1 MGSENGDDGL
11 RRRGCSCTKD
21 DFLPEE
27 SFKSMGNYFKALKE
41 TPSRFV
47 DRLLTRSQDSV
58 EIHDMK
64 ARSGHEMKKTLTWW
78 DLMWFGVGA
87 VIGSGIFVLTGQ
99 EARDS
104 AGPAVVVSFVVSGVS
119 AMLSVFCY
127 TEFAVEIPVAGGS
140 FAYLRVE
147 LGDFMA
153 FIAAGNIIL
162 QYIVGGAAVARSW
175 TSYFATLLN
184 HKPDDFRIVANSL
197 HEDYNHLDPISVGV
211 CVIIC
216 VLAAIGTKGSSV
228 FNYIASIIH
237 MLVIL
242 FIVIAGFIRADFKNY
257 SDFAPF
263 GARGVFKSASVLFFA
278 YIGFDA
284 VSTMAEETK
293 NPGRDIPIGLV
304 GSMVL
309 TTVCYCLMAAALC
322 LMQPYG
328 MIDPDAPFSVAF
340 SAVGWDWAKYLV
352 AFGALKGMT
361 TVLLVG
367 AIGQARYMTHIA
379 RAHMMPPWLAH
390 VNAKTGTPINATVIM
405 LTATALIAFFTKLGI
420 LADLLSVSTLFIFML
435 VAVALL
441 VRRYYVTGETSS
453 SDRTKFLV
461 FLGLILASSAATAV
475 YWALEK
481 DSWIGYCVTVPI
493 WFLSTAGM
501 KFLVAQAR
509 APKLWGVPLVPWL
522 PSASIAINI
531 FLLGSIDA
539 KSYIRF
545 AIWTGVLLV
554 YYFLFGLH
562 ATYDTAKETLKEKMA
577 LQNAEEGSVA
587 AESSGA
593 LLSSSSTLS
602 SSRSNSIDRKSDL
615 KSATCENVVEVLASP
630 SSTLK
635 DAFFA
640 LSVNGILRCK
650 SGEDVPKDIVSK
662 LQAGVKDAKLLLDFY
677 YSIRDLVL
685 VKEQFSGTD
694 LSLGDAEAIFRS
706 IKALSQS
713 DGRWRYSS
721 NNPESSSFAAAGL
734 AYETLDGVISLAPS
748 EIDQSLIQTLKTS
761 ILKRFDSI
769 QKYDDGTFYFD
780 GSEGPIST
788 TASVIRGLTSFA
800 ASESTGLNLA
810 GDNIVGL
817 AKFFLGVGIPGDAKD
832 FFNQI
837 DALAC
842 LEDNR
847 QCYFHAPSMQ
857 FSLVRCSTHLV
868 SSIYCHFSDKERA
881 SEAPVFPSYGFIQL
895 SSEFWVKV
903 STVLGSKAPAL
914 IVKLAAQALSSGS
927 KGSSVINN
935 QEIKFDADSATYFL
949 DSFPKNFDVGKYT
962 FVFEPPQEL
971 LDSDVGSVES
981 QKKLDLSKDGAVSL
995 SANHLQ
1001 KLRLSYQLNTPLGHV
1016 FKPHQAFL
1024 KLKHESQVEHIFL
1037 VKTSG
1042 KKSELVLDFLGLVE
1056 KLYYLSG
1063 KYEIQLTIGDASME
1077 NSLLSNIGH
1086 IELDLPERPEKAAQ
1100 PPVQPTDPYSRYGP
1114 KAEIS
1119 HIFRVP
1125 EKLPAKQLSLVF
1137 LGLIVL
1143 PFIAF
1148 LIGLTRLGVNIKS
1161 FPSSVGAA
1169 TSALLFHGG
1178 IGAVLLLYVL
1188 FWLKA
1193 IGSVHNSQGTFFVG
1207 NVSVVRGTQTLFDGC
1222 YLSTRGMSH
1231 SAASSGKRRIRDL
1244 LTQSDNR
1251 VCADCG
1257 APDPKWASANIGVFI
1272 CLKCCGVH
1280 RSLGTH
1286 VSKVLSVTLDE
1297 WSDEEVDSMIEI
1309 GGNASANSIYEAF
1322 IPDGSSKP
1330 GPDASH
1336 DHRMRFIRSKYEFQE
1351 FLKPSLRITS
1361 GKTSSSSYRSSS
1373 LSSNIIDSFR
1383 TTSSSQKPQLEGMVE
1398 FIGSLK
1404 VTLKKGTNL
1413 AIRDMMTSDPYVVLT
1428 LGQQTAQSTVM
1439 KSNLNP
1445 VWNEELMLSVPHDY
1459 GSVKLQV
1466 FDYDTFS
1473 ADDIMGEA
1481 EIDIQPLIT
1490 SAMAFGDPEMFG
1502 DMQIGKWLKSND
1514 NALIEDSIINIADG
1528 KVKQEVQIK
1537 LQNVESGEL
1546 ELELEWLPLE
1556 Q

>member
-1 MGSENGDDGL
+1 
-11 RRRGCSCTKD
+11 
-21 DFLPEE
+21 
-27 SFKSMGNYFKALKE
+27 
-41 TPSRFV
+41 
-47 DRLLTRSQDSV
+47 
-58 EIHDMK
+58 
-64 ARSGHEMKKTLTWW
+64 
-78 DLMWFGVGA
+78 
-87 VIGSGIFVLTGQ
+87 
-99 EARDS
+99 
-104 AGPAVVVSFVVSGVS
+104 
-119 AMLSVFCY
+119 
-127 TEFAVEIPVAGGS
+127 
-140 FAYLRVE
+140 
-147 LGDFMA
+147 
-153 FIAAGNIIL
+153 
-162 QYIVGGAAVARSW
+162 
-175 TSYFATLLN
+175 
-184 HKPDDFRIVANSL
+184 
-197 HEDYNHLDPISVGV
+197 
-211 CVIIC
+211 
-216 VLAAIGTKGSSV
+216 
-228 FNYIASIIH
+228 
-237 MLVIL
+237 
-242 FIVIAGFIRADFKNY
+242 
-257 SDFAPF
+257 
-263 GARGVFKSASVLFFA
+263 
-278 YIGFDA
+278 
-284 VSTMAEETK
+284 
-293 NPGRDIPIGLV
+293 
-304 GSMVL
+304 
-309 TTVCYCLMAAALC
+309 
-322 LMQPYG
+322 
-328 MIDPDAPFSVAF
+328 
-340 SAVGWDWAKYLV
+340 
-352 AFGALKGMT
+352 
-361 TVLLVG
+361 
-367 AIGQARYMTHIA
+367 
-379 RAHMMPPWLAH
+379 
-390 VNAKTGTPINATVIM
+390 
-405 LTATALIAFFTKLGI
+405 
-420 LADLLSVSTLFIFML
+420 
-435 VAVALL
+435 
-441 VRRYYVTGETSS
+441 
-453 SDRTKFLV
+453 
-461 FLGLILASSAATAV
+461 
-475 YWALEK
+475 
-481 DSWIGYCVTVPI
+481 
-493 WFLSTAGM
+493 
-501 KFLVAQAR
+501 
-509 APKLWGVPLVPWL
+509 
-522 PSASIAINI
+522 
-531 FLLGSIDA
+531 
-539 KSYIRF
+539 
-545 AIWTGVLLV
+545 
-554 YYFLFGLH
+554 
-562 ATYDTAKETLKEKMA
+562 
-577 LQNAEEGSVA
+577 
-587 AESSGA
+587 
-593 LLSSSSTLS
+593 
-602 SSRSNSIDRKSDL
+602 IDRKSDL

-847 QCYFHAPSMQ
+847 FAVPLILSLPSTVI
-857 FSLVRCSTHLV
+857 SVTK
-868 SSIYCHFSDKERA
+868 KE
-881 SEAPVFPSYGFIQL
+881 PL
-895 SSEFWVKV
+895 KVKV

-1148 LIGLTRLGVNIKS
+1148 LIGVSLLSLLTRLGVNIKS

-1193 IGSVHNSQGTFFVG
+1193 SLSKLFLNIISSCL
-1207 NVSVVRGTQTLFDGC
+1207 SLSLLSLVRRTTLFDGC
-1222 YLSTRGMSH
+1222 YLSTRAMSH

-1428 LGQQTAQSTVM
+1428 LGQQVSC
-1439 KSNLNP
+1439 
-1445 VWNEELMLSVPHDY
+1445 
-1459 GSVKLQV
+1459 V
-1466 FDYDTFS
+1466 F
-1473 ADDIMGEA
+1473 
-1481 EIDIQPLIT
+1481 
-1490 SAMAFGDPEMFG
+1490 
-1502 DMQIGKWLKSND
+1502 N
-1514 NALIEDSIINIADG
+1514 
-1528 KVKQEVQIK
+1528 
-1537 LQNVESGEL
+1537 
-1546 ELELEWLPLE
+1546 
-1556 Q
+1556 

>member
-1 MGSENGDDGL
+1 
-11 RRRGCSCTKD
+11 
-21 DFLPEE
+21 
-27 SFKSMGNYFKALKE
+27 MGNYFKALKE
-41 TPSRFV
+41 TPSRFI
-47 DRLLTRSQDSV
+47 DRVMTRSQDSV
-58 EIHDMK
+58 EIHDMR
-64 ARSGHEMKKTLTWW
+64 ARSGHQMKKTLTWW

-104 AGPAVVVSFVVSGVS
+104 AGPSVVVSFVVSGVS

-197 HEDYNHLDPISVGV
+197 HQDYNHLDPIAVGV

-228 FNYIASIIH
+228 FNYIASIVH

-242 FIVIAGFIRADFKNY
+242 FIVIAGFTRADFKNY

-328 MIDPDAPFSVAF
+328 QIDPDAPFSVAF

-390 VNAKTGTPINATVIM
+390 VNAKTGTPINATVVM
-405 LTATALIAFFTKLGI
+405 LAATALIAFFTKLGI

-453 SDRTKFLV
+453 RNRNMFLV
-461 FLGLILASSAATAV
+461 FLGLILASSVATAV

-481 DSWIGYCVTVPI
+481 DDWIGYCVTVPI

-562 ATYDTAKETLKEKMA
+562 ATYDTAKETLKEKMM

-587 AESSGA
+587 ADSSGA
-593 LLSSSSTLS
+593 ATSALINPTLPQASVSVDYRDSSTSEKRAGGLS
-602 SSRSNSIDRKSDL
+602 KISGFGTRRSSISDSHRSAALDVFVPVDGSPTTYGLTSPFRKCRTNI
-615 KSATCENVVEVLASP
+615 TC
-630 SSTLK
+630 
-635 DAFFA
+635 
-640 LSVNGILRCK
+640 
-650 SGEDVPKDIVSK
+650 
-662 LQAGVKDAKLLLDFY
+662 
-677 YSIRDLVL
+677 
-685 VKEQFSGTD
+685 
-694 LSLGDAEAIFRS
+694 
-706 IKALSQS
+706 QS

-721 NNPESSSFAAAGL
+721 NNPESSSFAVGL
-734 AYETLDGVISLAPS
+734 AFETLGGVISLAPS
-748 EIDQSLIQTLKTS
+748 EIDQSLPHWIDDFFGL
-761 ILKRFDSI
+761 L
-769 QKYDDGTFYFD
+769 DDGTFYFD

-788 TASVIRGLTSFA
+788 TASVIRGLKSFA

-810 GDNIVGL
+810 GDKIVGV

-837 DALAC
+837 DAVAC

-857 FSLVRCSTHLV
+857 FLFGLFQFAVPLILS
-868 SSIYCHFSDKERA
+868 
-881 SEAPVFPSYGFIQL
+881 L
-895 SSEFWVKV
+895 SSTVISLTKKEPLKSSGKVKV

-914 IVKLAAQALSSGS
+914 NVKLTQALSSGS
-927 KGSSVINN
+927 KGSSIINN
-935 QEIKFDADSATYFL
+935 QEL
-949 DSFPKNFDVGKYT
+949 M
-962 FVFEPPQEL
+962 
-971 LDSDVGSVES
+971 
-981 QKKLDLSKDGAVSL
+981 LDLTKDGAVLL
-995 SANHLQ
+995 SANHVQ
-1001 KLRLSYQLNTPLGHV
+1001 KLRLSYQLTTPLGHV

-1042 KKSELVLDFLGLVE
+1042 KKSELVLNFLGLVE
-1056 KLYYLSG
+1056 KLCYLSG
-1063 KYEIQLTIGDASME
+1063 KYEIQLTIGDASIVITE
-1077 NSLLSNIGH
+1077 SCLSSNIGH
-1086 IELDLPERPEKAAQ
+1086 IELDLPERPEKASRLPL
-1100 PPVQPTDPYSRYGP
+1100 PPTEPYSRYGP

-1125 EKLPAKQLSLVF
+1125 EKLPAKKLSLVF
-1137 LGLIVL
+1137 LCLIVV
-1143 PFIAF
+1143 PFISF
-1148 LIGLTRLGVNIKS
+1148 LIGLTQLGVNIKS
-1161 FPSSVGAA
+1161 FPSSVGAII
-1169 TSALLFHGG
+1169 SALLFHGG
-1178 IGAVLLLYVL
+1178 IGAVLLPYVL
-1188 FWLKA
+1188 FWVKA
-1193 IGSVHNSQGTFFVG
+1193 S
-1207 NVSVVRGTQTLFDGC
+1207 C
-1222 YLSTRGMSH
+1222 
-1231 SAASSGKRRIRDL
+1231 KRRIRDL

-1280 RSLGTH
+1280 RSLGSH

-1336 DHRMRFIRSKYEFQE
+1336 DQR
-1351 FLKPSLRITS
+1351 
-1361 GKTSSSSYRSSS
+1361 
-1373 LSSNIIDSFR
+1373 
-1383 TTSSSQKPQLEGMVE
+1383 MVE
-1398 FIGSLK
+1398 FIGLVK
-1404 VTLKKGTNL
+1404 VTLKKGTSL
-1413 AIRDMMTSDPYVVLT
+1413 AVRDMMTSDPYVVLT
-1428 LGQQTAQSTVM
+1428 LGKQTAQSTVM

-1546 ELELEWLPLE
+1546 ELELEWLPLD